1 MLRPARA
8 RSAGGT
14 AVMSR
19 PAKRIV
25 PSVGISAPAT
35 HFISVLLP
43 EPLGPMSPWNSF
55 SATVRSTPFNAV
67 SRAKAFL
74 MPWASRS
81 GMLVLFPALLG
92 DPRQRTGRT
101 AERADALALRNHET
115 DQAAGSEE
123 DDQEQQQSQDYRP
136 YLLVVVRQPEA
147 DDLDGDDADDRAD
160 QRSDA
165 AEQRVQHDLRRQH
178 HSQHVGPHE
187 PLMEG
192 VEAAGE
198 AGDRSCQREHD
209 GLQPLNP
216 IAEEGDARLLLAH
229 PGERQ
234 P

>member
-1 MLRPARA
+1 
-8 RSAGGT
+8 
-14 AVMSR
+14 MSR

-43 EPLGPMSPWNSF
+43 EPLGPMRPWNSF
-55 SATVRSTPFNAV
+55 SATVRSTPLNAV
-67 SRAKAFL
+67 SRAKTFL
-74 MPWASRS
+74 MPRASRS
-81 GMLVLFPALLG
+81 AMLALLG
-92 DPRQRTGRT
+92 DPRRRTGRP
-101 AERADALALRNHET
+101 AEGADALALGKQEA
-115 DQAAGSEE
+115 DQAGGSEE
-123 DDQEQQQSQDYRP
+123 DDQEQQQTQDYPP
-136 YLLVVVRQPEA
+136 YLSVVVRQPEA

-178 HSQHVGPHE
+178 HPQHVGPHE
-187 PLMEG
+187 TLVEG